1 MKSSNVS
8 ILSAL
13 PEPMD
18 FERCINS
25 DYLLPTIW
33 KWVDSKLL
41 YNKLLGF
48 KGNFDKSLENK
59 DPKAI
64 QLSKDVEGVKLI
76 VRTAKTNLMAPKTI
90 FQFFYCEKQNDTL
103 ILFNNNH
110 SKKSSSTNPIGKLAL
125 LRQEKR
131 KNLCL
136 SDYIHP
142 DGDTIALFVATCG
155 EEVEKYAFGLK
166 KEGKY
171 KSSVILQALALASV
185 EALAEMLHQQIRKKW
200 RIEDN
205 QGKRYSFGY
214 PACPNLEDQEIIWNL
229 LHPQEIGV
237 ELTEG
242 FMMDPEASIS
252 AIVFHHPEAEY
263 FKV

>member
-18 FERCINS
+18 FERHINS

-103 ILFNNNH
+103 ILFNNNQ
-110 SKKSSSTNPIGKLAL
+110 SKKSSSTNPRGKIAL

-142 DGDTIALFVATCG
+142 DG
-155 EEVEKYAFGLK
+155 
-166 KEGKY
+166 
-171 KSSVILQALALASV
+171 SV